1 GLEWAGGVPGSV
13 GGAVAMNAGAH
24 GSDTS
29 RSLRAAYL
37 VSRDGVLTE
46 RDGNELQF
54 AYRRSGL
61 IREGQYVVV
70 AAEFSLERGQVDEI
84 KGRMKEFAARR
95 RRTQPLGMPSSG
107 SVAKNPP
114 GDHAGR
120 LIEAAS
126 LKGTKVG
133 GAQVSTVHGNFI
145 VHTGDASAED
155 VRRLIDPVRQRAKEE
170 FDVTLQLE
178 VELVGWDHS

>member
-1 GLEWAGGVPGSV
+1 VLRMGQAMGRVRFDGATVWAEAGVSLPKLAKLAADRGLAGLEWAGGVPGSV

-70 AAEFSLERGQVDEI
+70 AAEF
-84 KGRMKEFAARR
+84 
-95 RRTQPLGMPSSG
+95 
-107 SVAKNPP
+107 
-114 GDHAGR
+114 
-120 LIEAAS
+120 
-126 LKGTKVG
+126 
-133 GAQVSTVHGNFI
+133 
-145 VHTGDASAED
+145 
-155 VRRLIDPVRQRAKEE
+155 
-170 FDVTLQLE
+170 
-178 VELVGWDHS
+178 